1 MSRVVLITGA
11 GHGIGAATARA
22 FANQGDDVVVTDID
36 GHSAEQVAQEIR
48 AAGNAATGHRLDV
61 ASDDEW
67 ELLSKVLREAGRGPA
82 VIVNNAF
89 QNVIAP
95 AHELE
100 PAGWHSTLDVSLGSI
115 YRSMR
120 TFHDTLT
127 EACGSMV
134 NVSSVHA
141 LMAWPGHPAYA
152 AAKGGIVALTR
163 QLSLDYAPAVR
174 VNAVLPGSVDTRVW
188 DTMDAAGV
196 AAAELQA
203 SLRRFAQPEEIASVI
218 VFLASEG
225 ASYVT
230 GVSIPVDGGQ
240 TSSLYS

>member
-11 GHGIGAATARA
+11 GHGIGAATAQA
-22 FANQGDDVVVTDID
+22 FANQGDDVVVTDVD
-36 GHSAEQVAQEIR
+36 EDAAEQIAREIR
-48 AAGNAATGHRLDV
+48 ERGGAATAYRLDV
-61 ASDDEW
+61 ASDEEW
-67 ELLSKVLREAGRGPA
+67 QTLSRKLRAVGRGPA

-89 QNVIAP
+89 HNVVAP
-95 AHELE
+95 AHELS
-100 PAGWHSTLDVSLGSI
+100 PDGWHSTLDVSLGSI
-115 YRSMR
+115 YRSMH

-127 EACGSMV
+127 EARGSMV

-152 AAKGGIVALTR
+152 AAKGGVVALTR

-218 VFLASEG
+218 VFLAGEG

-230 GVSIPVDGGQ
+230 GVALPVDGGQ